1 MFQDNAKYTEDHEW
15 VILEDGIATIGISNH
30 AIEELGEVVFI
41 ELPESNIE
49 LSQSDEFGTIESV
62 KTVSSLYTPLSGTI
76 IETNTFL
83 KDNPE
88 IINESPYGDGWLIK
102 VKAEKQSEYDVLMT
116 CTEYQSY
123 IESL

>member
-15 VILEDGIATIGISNH
+15 VILENGIATIGISNH
-30 AIEELGEVVFI
+30 AIEELGEVVFV

-76 IETNTFL
+76 IETNTDL

-102 VKAEKQSEYDVLMT
+102 VKAEKQSEYDDLMS